1 MEEFSKELIT
11 FTDEGLEL
19 AVTVTPDKET
29 VWLTQ
34 AQIAELFH
42 SSRTNIVEHIQ
53 NIYATGEL
61 TEDATC
67 RNFRLV
73 RQEGTR
79 TVSRN
84 VAHYN
89 LDMIISVGYRV
100 QSVTATRFR
109 IWATSVLRSYL
120 QQGYVINEKRLQAL
134 KKTVEIESRIIAG
147 MADIDAGDVLK
158 VVNEYETAFM
168 LLDDYDHQC
177 VAKPEGN
184 LATYRLQ
191 YQECK
196 DLIAQMEFS
205 KESAIFGTEKEEGKL
220 NGIISAIYQSAFGQ
234 DVYPT
239 VEEKAANLLYFLVKD
254 HPFNDGC
261 KRIAAALFL
270 FFLNKNG
277 VLMKTNGNKLI
288 SSSALVAITLMVAES
303 RAEEKDIIVK
313 VIMNFLQWK

>member
-34 AQIAELFH
+34 AQMSELFDTARSSIAYH
-42 SSRTNIVEHIQ
+42 IGKIFEEKELDKCTSVEIFDRSVSSRPPK
-53 NIYATGEL
+53 Y
-61 TEDATC
+61 
-67 RNFRLV
+67 
-73 RQEGTR
+73 
-79 TVSRN
+79 
-84 VAHYN
+84 YN
-89 LDMIISVGYRV
+89 LDVIISVGYRV
-100 QSVTATRFR
+100 KSQRGVIFR
-109 IWATSVLRSYL
+109 QWATSVLRNYL
-120 QQGYVINEKRLQAL
+120 QQGYVVNEKRLQAL